1 MRPQSFR
8 DQAHSSVPARSLAE
22 PTTCSARGASAIWPG
37 ARKWL
42 WRAVRALTGI
52 KRCCAFIEKSSG
64 CVHTSVAI
72 HNKKRP
78 GSLVIPFLVSPL
90 WARLT
95 RLLRHPH
102 TLRTVQSPK
111 PAPRNWR
118 VVAIPS
124 TTYRPTRGLYAMQ
137 WPSWRGPPRLP
148 VSREFQGSK
157 ENANYQMDV
166 DAGFVRGP
174 GLLITATGRRSWL
187 GLERSN

>member
-1 MRPQSFR
+1 M
-8 DQAHSSVPARSLAE
+8 
-22 PTTCSARGASAIWPG
+22 
-37 ARKWL
+37 
-42 WRAVRALTGI
+42 
-52 KRCCAFIEKSSG
+52 
-64 CVHTSVAI
+64 HTSVAI

-124 TTYRPTRGLYAMQ
+124 TTLEADARTLRNAMTQ
-137 WPSWRGPPRLP
+137 LACPASHTSE
-148 VSREFQGSK
+148 SRI
-157 ENANYQMDV
+157 
-166 DAGFVRGP
+166 P
-174 GLLITATGRRSWL
+174 GEQRKC
-187 GLERSN
+187 